1 MDIVRGL
8 PVVHPC
14 FISGNEDAQPKCEDI
29 MGEGWTLWTE
39 KDLET
44 LTMALDCGDLGP
56 GGGTINL
63 SDCWGLTVYE
73 RGTGPGLARGPWWHE
88 VETLAPALR
97 APDLGGVHA
106 QGAPRGSVQVFSKP
120 PHLHRHHR
128 RFHPP
133 VLAPPPRSV
142 PLAARA
148 SAPKPTEL
156 RYEVAPT
163 RQGREAQQPGWSA
176 APVGLHLSQ

>member
-1 MDIVRGL
+1 MRVSTTRLPKRRGPHEGRCRYRVRVRNLLTACDLNAPEEDVEEVRGFAIAPLEISPDELRAHQGETFAVDIVRGL
-8 PVVHPC
+8 PVVQPC

-73 RGTGPGLARGPWWHE
+73 RGTGPG
-88 VETLAPALR
+88 PA
-97 APDLGGVHA
+97 
-106 QGAPRGSVQVFSKP
+106 S
-120 PHLHRHHR
+120 
-128 RFHPP
+128 
-133 VLAPPPRSV
+133 
-142 PLAARA
+142 
-148 SAPKPTEL
+148 
-156 RYEVAPT
+156 
-163 RQGREAQQPGWSA
+163 
-176 APVGLHLSQ
+176 